1 MQNVG
6 RRFLLCAMASGLM
19 TLPVM
24 AQDDLDDEEVET
36 TIKKPVKKIQ
46 QDNYPTVVVRGV
58 VTDLATGKPLAGV
71 QLQALGYIRYTA
83 MTEEDGSF
91 EIKIPAFSTALY
103 VFTPQYMPQQVA
115 VLAGVDGQK
124 VEIGMLRDKFL
135 PMYGKGTDYTAKSTA
150 QITNFGVSV
159 DNEMT
164 SKLGADA
171 RMVMHSAAL
180 DGGAAIFIR
189 GLNSITADA
198 QPLVVVDGIE
208 IDMQRDRQ
216 TLHDGQ
222 FYNVLANVA
231 PDDIEKVTVLKN
243 ATALYGA
250 RGANGVILIETKR
263 GHSMATRIDANL
275 SAGYTFVPKLPTL
288 MNATQYRT
296 YATEMLGTIDGI
308 SRKDIDFHYL
318 NTDPNRL
325 WNRTH
330 KYDNDTDWSDEVY
343 EAALTQ
349 NYSINVQGGDDIGM
363 YNLSVGY
370 LDANYA
376 AAKNSYERMNVR
388 FNTDINILYNL
399 ATKFDIS
406 ISRTNNDVF
415 DMGFPQDFSKGTV
428 VSPTALALIKS
439 PMVAPYQRD
448 NNGNASTLLS
458 DYDDIFSQLGSQ
470 YSLANPTAILEYGKG
485 NNKNRLE
492 DTYFNVRV
500 EPTFT
505 INPSL
510 KVTAMGSYTLNRVAQ
525 RYFRPLTGVPSF
537 NLAGLGRVYA
547 KTQSLFSKENNFVG
561 KLQLD
566 WNHQYGAHTLAAFGG
581 ARYNT
586 FSYDSNNVGVQST
599 SASTS
604 DKNPSLGWGGFRSIE
619 GANDEWTQIQWYGN
633 VDYNYMNRYFATVS
647 LLGEA
652 NSRFGSDAN
661 GLKLF
666 GVQWAIF
673 PSVQL
678 GWVLT
683 NESWFPKHVGINY
696 LRLNAGFDIS
706 GNDGISNYAA
716 RTSYTSVRFNNSAIG
731 TQLTNIGN
739 DKIQWESTKKLNIGL
754 ESYLVDNRIGVK
766 FDYFLH
772 KTDNLLTLKSFS
784 NPIGG
789 INRYWSNG
797 GKLKNEGFEA
807 SITFK
812 PVVCKDWN
820 MEVGASVGH
829 YKNQVTGLPDGN
841 YTSSVYGDNNILTAV
856 GNPVGLFYGYK
867 TLGVL
872 ADDNAALAAGNG
884 QYLYMEDNAGNAIP
898 FKAGDMHFMDL
909 DNNGKIDEADKT
921 VIGDPNPDIYGNIF
935 TTVNYKNLT
944 LNVGFNYSLG
954 NDVFNYQ
961 RMVLN
966 SGSNF
971 YNQQVAELDR
981 WRYEGQQASMPR
993 AVYGDPMGNNR
1004 FSDRWI
1010 EDGSYLRLK
1019 TVRLTYRVPV
1029 PESWTNWLQGFS
1041 VWAEGQNLF
1050 TVTKY
1055 LGSDPEFS
1063 LGNGVLYQ
1071 GIDAGMLAHS
1081 RSVMLGLKINL

>member
-1 MQNVG
+1 
-6 RRFLLCAMASGLM
+6 
-19 TLPVM
+19 
-24 AQDDLDDEEVET
+24 
-36 TIKKPVKKIQ
+36 
-46 QDNYPTVVVRGV
+46 
-58 VTDLATGKPLAGV
+58 
-71 QLQALGYIRYTA
+71 
-83 MTEEDGSF
+83 
-91 EIKIPAFSTALY
+91 
-103 VFTPQYMPQQVA
+103 
-115 VLAGVDGQK
+115 
-124 VEIGMLRDKFL
+124 
-135 PMYGKGTDYTAKSTA
+135 
-150 QITNFGVSV
+150 
-159 DNEMT
+159 
-164 SKLGADA
+164 
-171 RMVMHSAAL
+171 
-180 DGGAAIFIR
+180 
-189 GLNSITADA
+189 
-198 QPLVVVDGIE
+198 
-208 IDMQRDRQ
+208 
-216 TLHDGQ
+216 
-222 FYNVLANVA
+222 
-231 PDDIEKVTVLKN
+231 
-243 ATALYGA
+243 
-250 RGANGVILIETKR
+250 
-263 GHSMATRIDANL
+263 
-275 SAGYTFVPKLPTL
+275 
-288 MNATQYRT
+288 
-296 YATEMLGTIDGI
+296 
-308 SRKDIDFHYL
+308 
-318 NTDPNRL
+318 
-325 WNRTH
+325 
-330 KYDNDTDWSDEVY
+330 
-343 EAALTQ
+343 
-349 NYSINVQGGDDIGM
+349 
-363 YNLSVGY
+363 
-370 LDANYA
+370 
-376 AAKNSYERMNVR
+376 
-388 FNTDINILYNL
+388 
-399 ATKFDIS
+399 
-406 ISRTNNDVF
+406 
-415 DMGFPQDFSKGTV
+415 
-428 VSPTALALIKS
+428 
-439 PMVAPYQRD
+439 
-448 NNGNASTLLS
+448 
-458 DYDDIFSQLGSQ
+458 
-470 YSLANPTAILEYGKG
+470 
-485 NNKNRLE
+485 
-492 DTYFNVRV
+492 
-500 EPTFT
+500 
-505 INPSL
+505 
-510 KVTAMGSYTLNRVAQ
+510 
-525 RYFRPLTGVPSF
+525 
-537 NLAGLGRVYA
+537 
-547 KTQSLFSKENNFVG
+547 
-561 KLQLD
+561 
-566 WNHQYGAHTLAAFGG
+566 
-581 ARYNT
+581 
-586 FSYDSNNVGVQST
+586 
-599 SASTS
+599 
-604 DKNPSLGWGGFRSIE
+604 
-619 GANDEWTQIQWYGN
+619 

-829 YKNQVTGLPDGN
+829 YKNQVTELPDGN